1 MADRQGAA
9 RQWLRACR
17 RRCDRNRWRAGR
29 RVASAAS
36 QPPYLGWPPGHGH
49 RRGDRGGRAPG
60 CSALGRGERMGR
72 GPVAGGSM
80 FKHILI
86 PTDGSDLSLKA
97 VLYGVKLAKSCGA
110 KVTGLTVAVPYR
122 VVAVDAVLIPL
133 DEADYEERSRS
144 ASDKALEQ
152 VKIAA
157 DAAGVTCETVREV
170 HDQPYR
176 AIIDAA
182 QALNCDL
189 IVMASHGRRGISALL
204 LGSETAKVLTHST
217 VPVLVYR

>member
-1 MADRQGAA
+1 
-9 RQWLRACR
+9 
-17 RRCDRNRWRAGR
+17 
-29 RVASAAS
+29 
-36 QPPYLGWPPGHGH
+36 
-49 RRGDRGGRAPG
+49 
-60 CSALGRGERMGR
+60 
-72 GPVAGGSM
+72 M

-182 QALNCDL
+182 EALNCDL

>member
-1 MADRQGAA
+1 
-9 RQWLRACR
+9 
-17 RRCDRNRWRAGR
+17 
-29 RVASAAS
+29 
-36 QPPYLGWPPGHGH
+36 
-49 RRGDRGGRAPG
+49 
-60 CSALGRGERMGR
+60 
-72 GPVAGGSM
+72 M

-97 VLYGVKLAKSCGA
+97 VLYGVQLAKSCGA
-110 KVTGLTVAVPYR
+110 RVTGLTVAVPYR

-133 DEADYEERSRS
+133 DEADYEERSRG
-144 ASDKALEQ
+144 ASERALEQ
-152 VKIAA
+152 VTIAA

-182 QALNCDL
+182 QARGADL

-217 VPVLVYR
+217 IPVLVYR

>member
-1 MADRQGAA
+1 
-9 RQWLRACR
+9 
-17 RRCDRNRWRAGR
+17 
-29 RVASAAS
+29 
-36 QPPYLGWPPGHGH
+36 
-49 RRGDRGGRAPG
+49 
-60 CSALGRGERMGR
+60 
-72 GPVAGGSM
+72 M

>member
-1 MADRQGAA
+1 
-9 RQWLRACR
+9 
-17 RRCDRNRWRAGR
+17 
-29 RVASAAS
+29 
-36 QPPYLGWPPGHGH
+36 
-49 RRGDRGGRAPG
+49 
-60 CSALGRGERMGR
+60 
-72 GPVAGGSM
+72 M

-217 VPVLVYR
+217 VSVLVYR

>member
-1 MADRQGAA
+1 
-9 RQWLRACR
+9 
-17 RRCDRNRWRAGR
+17 
-29 RVASAAS
+29 
-36 QPPYLGWPPGHGH
+36 
-49 RRGDRGGRAPG
+49 
-60 CSALGRGERMGR
+60 
-72 GPVAGGSM
+72 M

-133 DEADYEERSRS
+133 DEEDYEERSRS
-144 ASDKALEQ
+144 ASERALEQ